1 MRGWPTDSVSRRER
15 GSVGWPRRAGRIWI
29 GFWPKSVTGSR
40 HWFSGSSGSDA
51 WQTRGLSRRC
61 YRSRVRA
68 RRSILPI
75 LLVVAALVLVP
86 IVASAVS
93 VWRAAHTDEAS
104 EVDRADV
111 ILVLGAAQ
119 YGGTPSPI
127 FRGRLDHGA
136 LLYERG
142 FADRVMVLGAG
153 QAGDVTTEA
162 QAGADYLVGRGIPQ
176 DAVHASP
183 VGRSTFES
191 LRGAVRQMEAREL
204 DSAFLVSDPWH
215 NLRIRRMAR
224 DLGIEGYVSATW
236 HSAAESQYTRLQGY
250 ARETFAYLYYRVFG
264 R

>member
-1 MRGWPTDSVSRRER
+1 
-15 GSVGWPRRAGRIWI
+15 
-29 GFWPKSVTGSR
+29 
-40 HWFSGSSGSDA
+40 
-51 WQTRGLSRRC
+51 
-61 YRSRVRA
+61 VRT
-68 RRSILPI
+68 RRSIVPLV
-75 LLVVAALVLVP
+75 LLLGALVVLP

-119 YGGTPSPI
+119 YGGEPSPI
-127 FRGRLDHGA
+127 FKGRLDHGA
-136 LLYERG
+136 LLYRKG
-142 FADRVMVLGAG
+142 FADRIMVLGSG
-153 QAGDVTTEA
+153 QQGDVTTEA
-162 QAGADYLVGRGIPQ
+162 EAGATYLVERGLPD

-183 VGRSTFES
+183 VGRSTFDS
-191 LRGAVRQMEAREL
+191 LRGAVREMRTLDL

-215 NLRIRRMAR
+215 NLRIRRMSR

-236 HSAAESQYTRLQGY
+236 HSAARSQYTRLQGY